1 MKIKVKVDG
10 KTLQRSVFQRG
21 KTPYVRANHA
31 LYEVLWKDLD
41 VVYETKLLL
50 EEKIPDGPEFDHS
63 SDRDVTLTSYQAR
76 DLIRNIA
83 KAYHHTGTRFE
94 DRPDSEKWQYHEF
107 ARILNMIATTIEGST
122 NYRETILDDLKQ
134 IRVAQGDYARP
145 ICTEISVEQEVSTPS
160 LWNIVKSVF
169 K

>member
-1 MKIKVKVDG
+1 MKVKVMVDG
-10 KTLQRSVFQRG
+10 KVLQRTVFHKG

-31 LYEVLWKDLD
+31 LYEVMWEDQD
-41 VVYETKLLL
+41 AVYGTKLLL
-50 EEKIPDGPEFDHS
+50 EEKSPDSDEFDYS
-63 SDRDVTLTSYQAR
+63 SDRDVTMTSYQSR

-94 DRPDSEKWQYHEF
+94 DMPGSEKYKYHEF

-122 NYRETILDDLKQ
+122 DYREMIFDDLKQ
-134 IRVAQGDYARP
+134 IRAAQGDYARP
-145 ICTEISVEQEVSTPS
+145 VCTEIGFEQEVRDPS
-160 LWNIVKSVF
+160 LWGILKSMF